1 MTLWRTERPRFQ
13 LYMSDGYGRDRY
25 IGYNN
30 GGFWK
35 NNEYTIQKKP
45 DLDYARYTNFHTL
58 YHQASPFKYYSDGTG
73 RDQYV
78 FANGLSHDDKPLA
91 SFRLTDFLRS
101 SYEGRT
107 FRRHGYLSQAEKNFN
122 RQKKMLE
129 RRMIKRLYTDP
140 LKKIL
145 EKKKMTEEKEKEDG
159 NTDIPLRDE
168 SGTFNVYNKVYDG
181 NEIVENDNDIDN
193 AIFKSQK
200 VEKYEL
206 QDEKNLL
213 HKNLDNQNLRTHF
226 NITGRYSL
234 DAQPR
239 KNRKIKFSKLKIDV

>member
-1 MTLWRTERPRFQ
+1 
-13 LYMSDGYGRDRY
+13 
-25 IGYNN
+25 
-30 GGFWK
+30 
-35 NNEYTIQKKP
+35 
-45 DLDYARYTNFHTL
+45 
-58 YHQASPFKYYSDGTG
+58 
-73 RDQYV
+73 
-78 FANGLSHDDKPLA
+78 
-91 SFRLTDFLRS
+91 
-101 SYEGRT
+101 
-107 FRRHGYLSQAEKNFN
+107 
-122 RQKKMLE
+122 
-129 RRMIKRLYTDP
+129 
-140 LKKIL
+140 
-145 EKKKMTEEKEKEDG
+145 MTEEKEKEDG

-213 HKNLDNQNLRTHF
+213 HKNLENQNLRTHF

-234 DAQPR
+234 DAKPK

>member
-58 YHQASPFKYYSDGTG
+58 FHQASPFKYYSDGTG

-145 EKKKMTEEKEKEDG
+145 EKKEKELEDIKVSVKEKE
-159 NTDIPLRDE
+159 NY
-168 SGTFNVYNKVYDG
+168 YNNIINNFK
-181 NEIVENDNDIDN
+181 EE
-193 AIFKSQK
+193 AIQ
-200 VEKYEL
+200 
-206 QDEKNLL
+206 
-213 HKNLDNQNLRTHF
+213 
-226 NITGRYSL
+226 
-234 DAQPR
+234 A
-239 KNRKIKFSKLKIDV
+239 KIKFADTKYQNDVKYMKLKKHFDKLVEVLNSSGIKIKEIK